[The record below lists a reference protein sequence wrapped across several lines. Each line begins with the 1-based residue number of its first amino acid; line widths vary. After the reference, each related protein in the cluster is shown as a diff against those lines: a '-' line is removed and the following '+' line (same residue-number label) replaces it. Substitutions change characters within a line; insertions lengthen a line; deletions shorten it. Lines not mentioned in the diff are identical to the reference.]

1 LRRAFDATM
10 KDSSFLE
17 EARQRKLEVD
27 PRTGEH
33 VEGVIRAIA
42 GLPPEV
48 IAKAAQMVRK

>member
-1 LRRAFDATM
+1 M
-10 KDSSFLE
+10 KDAGFLE

-42 GLPPEV
+42 RLSPEV
-48 IAKAAQMVRK
+48 IARAAQMVRK

>member
-10 KDSSFLE
+10 KDGAFLE

-33 VEGVIRAIA
+33 VESVIRAIA
-42 GLPPEV
+42 GLPPDV
-48 IAKAAQMVRK
+48 LAKAAQMVRK

>member
-1 LRRAFDATM
+1 M
-10 KDSSFLE
+10 KDPAFLE

-42 GLPPEV
+42 ALPPEV
-48 IAKAAQMVRK
+48 LAKAAQMVRK